1 MFEEK
6 EQQNGFPGSA
16 LMVNGGWLMAKAKEE
31 RRRKKEASWCVRE
44 REIYSP

>member
-31 RRRKKEASWCVRE
+31 RRRKEGGRKRRVGV
-44 REIYSP
+44 